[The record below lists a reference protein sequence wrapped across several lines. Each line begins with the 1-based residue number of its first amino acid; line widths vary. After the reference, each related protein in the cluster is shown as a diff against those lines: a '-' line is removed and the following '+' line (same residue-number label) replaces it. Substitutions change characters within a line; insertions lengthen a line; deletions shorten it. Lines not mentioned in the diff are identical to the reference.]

1 MKYNIIM
8 KKLCSFLL
16 LFAIFSSFTLNLETG
31 HAASYSGYAKAL
43 SGCVLYKTDSMSDD
57 EQNIIFTIPES
68 YFVYILENNL
78 QSIYKVQYGRYV
90 GFIDASK
97 VVLSTFVPVVKTL
110 DDVTCDIKQTAGT
123 QIWNCPSADG
133 VVLTTISAGTKG
145 LRYIASA
152 TGKVPTGGK
161 SDEWFYVCYTPD
173 FNSTHVYEGYV
184 YSENVTNV
192 SKIIFNLESN
202 PEVFNEE
209 NIDENNVFIFSSS
222 LKTILIVLIAVPIIF
237 LILVILYKLSKKI
250 SKNTNKTIFDK
261 NDISADGVVENEN
274 NFSGNKNLK
283 FNFSKFKNL
292 SFVKRHGIN
301 SKSEYPE
308 FPKYDSEDD
317 WL

>member
-8 KKLCSFLL
+8 RKLCSFLFI
-16 LFAIFSSFTLNLETG
+16 FAFFSSFKID
-31 HAASYSGYAKAL
+31 HKIAKASSYSGYAKAL
-43 SGCVLYKTDSMSDD
+43 SGCVLYKTDSMSND
-57 EQNIIFTIPES
+57 EQNVIFTIPES

-90 GFIDASK
+90 GFVDSAK

-110 DDVTCDIKQTAGT
+110 DDITCDIKQTAGT

-145 LRYIASA
+145 LKYIASA
-152 TGKVPTGGK
+152 TGNVPTGGK
-161 SDEWFYVCYTPD
+161 SNEWFYVCYTPD

-192 SKIIFNLESN
+192 SKIILNLESN
-202 PEVFNEE
+202 PEVFDEE
-209 NIDENNVFIFSSS
+209 NNDNNNVFIFSSS
-222 LKTILIVLIAVPIIF
+222 LKTILIVLIVVPIIF
-237 LILVILYKLSKKI
+237 LILVILYKLSKII

-261 NDISADGVVENEN
+261 NNNSTDGVVENESK
-274 NFSGNKNLK
+274 FSDNKNLK

-292 SFVKRHGIN
+292 SFVKRHGVN
-301 SKSEYPE
+301 SKSDYPE